1 MSWKEAFK
9 KAWNFIWYDDS
20 WASWLLNVVLAYIII
35 KFVVYP
41 ALGFILATPFP
52 VVAVVSDS
60 MEHKGTDFDTW
71 WQDKQLWYLN
81 RGITYDDFK
90 NYPFK
95 NGFNKGD
102 IMVLYGTKPGDIKL
116 GQVIV
121 FQSGLPY
128 PIIHRV
134 IAIHDDKDAFAGQVF
149 FETKGDYNQ
158 DQIKGDLFHPLDETY
173 VPQRVLYGQAVFRI
187 PYLGYVKIWF
197 VDLLQMIGLYKG

>member
-1 MSWKEAFK
+1 MAWKESLK
-9 KAWNFIWYDDS
+9 KSWNFIWYDDS
-20 WASWLLNVVLAYIII
+20 WASWLLNIVLAYIII

-41 ALGFILATPFP
+41 VLGFLLATPLP

-60 MEHKGTDFDTW
+60 MEHKGADFDAW
-71 WQDKQLWYLN
+71 WQDRQLWYLN
-81 RGITYDDFK
+81 RGITFDDFK

-102 IMVLYGTKPGDIKL
+102 IMVLYGTKPNDIKL

-134 IAIHDDKDAFAGQVF
+134 VAVHDDKGPSAGQLF
-149 FETKGDYNQ
+149 YETKGDYNQ

-197 VDLLQMIGLYKG
+197 VELLQMIGLFKT